1 MFGRNRSTRF
11 EKQIEDRY
19 GRLLK
24 IQGKQSEVVLNVL
37 ESMAKLDSRFESML
51 PTEMTVSGGKE
62 DWVDSI
68 NQFIGKIDSGALDEL
83 LGDDAD
89 GKAIKL
95 AIKTIKKPF
104 MSFLEKRKD
113 IVNPIL
119 SAKLEKL
126 AMGMIAKRETPTE
139 EQREQRVR

>member
-1 MFGRNRSTRF
+1 M
-11 EKQIEDRY
+11 
-19 GRLLK
+19 K

-37 ESMAKLDSRFESML
+37 ESMAKLDSRFEAML

-62 DWVDSI
+62 DWVNSI

-83 LGDDAD
+83 LGDDND

-113 IVNPIL
+113 IINPIL
-119 SAKLEKL
+119 SNKLEGL
-126 AMGMIAKRETPTE
+126 AMQMVKKRDTE
-139 EQREQRVR
+139 PREEIQR

>member
-1 MFGRNRSTRF
+1 MFGRDRSTRL
-11 EKQIEDRY
+11 EKHIKDNYERII
-19 GRLLK
+19 R
-24 IQGKQSEVVLNVL
+24 IQSKQSEVILNTL
-37 ESMAKLDSRFESML
+37 ETMAKLDGRFEAML